1 MADDD
6 NFIYFLVAGLVVI
19 AILLAAFNLGG
30 YVNTQPAVDRNITFR
45 EPIIVKN
52 LSGAVLVGFIE
63 KDAFQS
69 FPFLIDVKNTRDMIS
84 KDLGSFRIY
93 NGLLFGEQGA
103 KYRIATKGMDSLS
116 INYEI
121 LNTNDYGNIII
132 KANGVELVNE
142 RQTAGTY
149 QIDVP
154 NTILG
159 DSVLVEVMA
168 GSSTWKIWAP
178 TVYDLNMQLEAKG
191 FADTAREF
199 RFILL
204 DDFIE
209 LTDAKLNLAF
219 DKAVGGAEIR
229 LNNRLVFNGL
239 LQDTQAIDID
249 KSFLEIGENV
259 VTFVPWQDSIF
270 EGRASLVAF
279 FKVPQENIM
288 RVPLNFT
295 LSEVEH
301 LPGTITFDIVDIQ
314 KPGGFS
320 VKLFKG
326 NEVLFADF
334 ATLAE
339 GRYVFELRNAKVGIN
354 ALTIQAVDGA
364 AFLLKNLDV
373 RI

>member
-19 AILLAAFNLGG
+19 AVLLAAFNLGG
-30 YVNTQPAVDRNITFR
+30 YVSTQPPVDRNITFR
-45 EPIIVKN
+45 EPIVVKN
-52 LSGAVLVGFIE
+52 LSGSVLVGFIE
-63 KDAFQS
+63 KEAYQS
-69 FPFLIDVKNTRDMIS
+69 FPFLIDVRNTRDTIS

-103 KYRIATKGMDSLS
+103 KYRIATRGMDSLS
-116 INYEI
+116 ITYEI
-121 LNTNDYGNIII
+121 LNTNEYGNIII
-132 KANGVELVNE
+132 KANGIELVNE

-154 NTILG
+154 NTILA
-159 DSVLVEVMA
+159 DSVLVEVQA

-178 TVYDLNMQLEAKG
+178 TVYDIDMQLEARG
-191 FADTAREF
+191 FTDNAREF

-209 LTDAKLNLAF
+209 LTSAKLNLAF
-219 DKAVGGAEIR
+219 DRAVGGAEIR
-229 LNNRLVFNGL
+229 LNNRLVFNGP

-249 KSFLEIGENV
+249 KAFLEIGENV
-259 VTFVPWQDSIF
+259 ITFVPHQDSIF
-270 EGRASLVAF
+270 EGRASLIAF
-279 FKVPQENIM
+279 FKVAQENIM

-301 LPGTITFDIVDIQ
+301 QPGIISFEIVEVQ
-314 KPGGFS
+314 RPGGLA

-339 GRYVFELRNAKVGIN
+339 GLYIFELRNAKVGLN
-354 ALTIQAVDGA
+354 VLTIQAVDGS

-373 RI
+373 RV